1 MRRYLRRPHDDREK
15 GTIAVSVILQP
26 GAAPTISRADIDK
39 RLTFH
44 AEDEILEIDLSDVT
58 LENSA
63 DTNVLYDR
71 LESRIAESGQEFWF
85 FLINY
90 RGTRIDPAA
99 WFAHSRRGKDL
110 NMGHS
115 MGTVRFDTSEETRR
129 QIERSAGTDNYNPNL
144 FADRQSAIEHL
155 RSLPSKRIT
164 PIVHTPNYSRDD
176 FLDRIRFLEA
186 DQIMD
191 VDFSNVTFEHSR
203 DVGDCYDVVDELVAA
218 TGRKWYFLVN
228 YENTRIFSGAWIEY
242 AKRGKALNEAWS
254 LGSVRY
260 APGSET
266 ETDIRLRAETGG
278 FRPNIRNTR
287 AEAIARIDEMKR
299 GED

>member
-1 MRRYLRRPHDDREK
+1 M
-15 GTIAVSVILQP
+15 SVTLSP
-26 GAAPTISRADIDK
+26 DAPTTFTDAEVDRRISFIDQ
-39 RLTFH
+39 
-44 AEDEILEIDLSDVT
+44 DQILEIDLSNLT

-63 DTNVLYDR
+63 DANHLYDR
-71 LESRIAESGQEFWF
+71 IEARIAETGEPLWF

-99 WFAHSRRGKDL
+99 WFAYTRRGKDL
-110 NMGHS
+110 NLAHS
-115 MGTVRFDTSEETRR
+115 MGSVRFDPSEDTRR
-129 QIERSAGTDNYNPNL
+129 QIERSAGTDNFDPNL
-144 FADRQSAIEHL
+144 FADREQAYARL
-155 RSLPSKRIT
+155 KDMPSKREDK
-164 PIVHTPNYSRDD
+164 IVHVPNYSPEEFRS
-176 FLDRIRFLEA
+176 RISFRED

-191 VDFSNVTFEHSR
+191 VDFSDITFEHSR
-203 DVGDCYDVVDELVAA
+203 DVNDCYDVIDEMVAG

-228 YENTRIFSGAWIEY
+228 YENTRIFSGAWIQY
-242 AKRGKALNEAWS
+242 AARGKALNQSAS

-266 ETDIRLRAETGG
+266 ETDIRLRAESGG

-287 AEAIARIDEMKR
+287 HEALERIDEMKR